1 MGVSFQISKRGTKC
15 KFKPPITEST
25 KFNESSEISSES
37 FQLVSNNESQ
47 GKNEEAVG
55 LTSSSISVGRDHSS
69 GEDEVSFILNLYLDG
84 YSIVKT
90 LENENTQHP
99 AFQDGLKL
107 LRPYDRTSEGLFA
120 AIESG
125 RLPGGILD
133 DIPCKFVE
141 GTVTCE
147 VRDYRKCISDPGSD
161 ISYPNELGTI
171 NKVSLKMSLENVVKD
186 ISLMA
191 DDSWTYGNLM
201 EVESRILN
209 ALQPK
214 LCLDPVPRLDRLC
227 QNPASLKVNLDLV
240 GARKR
245 RLRQIPE
252 VTVTSNNRPNGKKIC
267 IAQPPSSSYDVMSQH
282 AQDNMYTQGP
292 ANQRT
297 QRTMHDPV
305 QGHNLPPGASLAFQ
319 DMPISYAENM
329 NSTATAKVASQE
341 GQLSPYSIFNKQA
354 GLGPSGQGPSMD
366 RFQGSEVQWRNQM
379 LHHHQNA
386 RGAQY
391 PQLVGEGMAN
401 PDGVKLE
408 KVEPNMMKT
417 DVHMEAEGS
426 QMDQRVQQRFQNPL
440 MRPAYSQPGWNNLSQ
455 QMEKQNQKDEQFSKR
470 KPIQSP
476 RLSAGAVA
484 QSPLSARS
492 ADISCGSPASLG
504 QVLREKSGVGPV
516 KGAGRASSVTSSA
529 NDTIHHLQH
538 QAQGA
543 AKKRTNSLPK
553 NPAISG
559 VGSPVSVNTMGG
571 GPMNVSNPSISSP
584 QFTERNMLERFA
596 KIEVVAMR
604 HQLNCKKKN
613 KADDF
618 PRKPRAFSARELL
631 GCLAGA
637 SNNENVDDSR
647 EMSKSLVGGHV
658 NVCKIR
664 VVNLQPAMQGNMLP
678 APVRTRMILSEKPT
692 DGTVAMHY
700 GDLSDGDYLNAED
713 YLPTLPNTQW
723 ADLLAAQF
731 CTLVIREG
739 YVIEEVVQPRPPRS
753 NAPSNSQPNAS
764 GGTPNNSTVDTQQYS
779 EPIESKP
786 TVSNS
791 LNSTAGMH
799 PPGNSQMSAGQMSGV
814 TMPAR
819 PQQMDPQQP
828 LQQHLPHQQSQ
839 LQNQPSMMQ
848 QVQSQFQRSPLMQPN
863 NSMPQLNAF
872 GPGSNLPMGNQMGYK
887 PSPSLQMLQQPG
899 QQSQLQSAQMQR
911 RMMMGLGTGMG
922 MGNNMGLGGLSNVMG
937 MGGAKGMSTAG
948 MSAAMAPMSG
958 MGGNMG
964 QNTMGLSQANIISQ
978 HLRAGTLN
986 PQALAAAQKLKMMHN
1001 RGMLPGTQSGITG
1014 MPGAARQM
1022 QQPGAGGLSM
1032 LSQSLN
1038 RGNMGQMQR
1047 TAMGQ
1052 MGMPNL
1058 MPGINAQLSQQQLQQ
1073 LQQMQ
1078 QQQSQSRQQALPQ
1091 QESTSQL
1098 QGVLSPQQVSSSS
1111 MMGIPQQMNQQF
1123 TPQQQ
1128 ASPQQMGQRTPMSP
1142 PLSSGPVHPMSAGN
1156 PEGCP
1161 ASPALS
1167 SQTLGSVGSI
1177 TNTNG
1182 LAGSE

>member
-1 MGVSFQISKRGTKC
+1 M
-15 KFKPPITEST
+15 
-25 KFNESSEISSES
+25 
-37 FQLVSNNESQ
+37 Q

-55 LTSSSISVGRDHSS
+55 LTSSSILAGRDPGS
-69 GEDEVSFILNLYLDG
+69 GDEVSFILNLYPDG

-90 LENENTQHP
+90 SENDNTQHP
-99 AFQDGLKL
+99 TFQDGLKH

-120 AIESG
+120 
-125 RLPGGILD
+125 
-133 DIPCKFVE
+133 
-141 GTVTCE
+141 
-147 VRDYRKCISDPGSD
+147 VRDYRKCISDPGPD
-161 ISYPNELGTI
+161 ISSSNESGTI
-171 NKVSLKMSLENVVKD
+171 NKVFLKMSLENVVKD
-186 ISLMA
+186 ISVMA

-227 QNPASLKVNLDLV
+227 ENPASLKVNLGLA

-252 VTVTSNNRPNGKKIC
+252 VTVTSNNRQNGKKIC
-267 IAQPPSSSYDVMSQH
+267 IAQPPSSSYGDVMSQH
-282 AQDNMYTQGP
+282 VQDNMYAQGQ

-297 QRTMHDPV
+297 QRTMHDPL

-319 DMPISYAENM
+319 DMPSSYAENM
-329 NSTATAKVASQE
+329 NSTATAKVVSQE
-341 GQLSPYSIFNKQA
+341 GQLSPYSNFNKRA
-354 GLGPSGQGPSMD
+354 GLGPGGQGSSMD
-366 RFQGSEVQWRNQM
+366 GFQGSEVQWRNQM
-379 LHHHQNA
+379 LHHQQNA

-391 PQLVGEGMAN
+391 PQLVGEGMATQ
-401 PDGVKLE
+401 DGVKLE
-408 KVEPNMMKT
+408 KAEPNMLKT

-426 QMDQRVQQRFQNPL
+426 QMDQRVQQRFPNHL
-440 MRPAYSQPGWNNLSQ
+440 MRPAYNQPGWNNLSQ
-455 QMEKQNQKDEQFSKR
+455 QMEKQNLKEEQFSKR

-492 ADISCGSPASLG
+492 TDISCGSPASLG

-529 NDTIHHLQH
+529 NDSMQQLQH

-543 AKKRTNSLPK
+543 AKRRTNSLPK

-571 GPMNVSNPSISSP
+571 GPMNVTNPSISSP
-584 QFTERNMLERFA
+584 QLTDRNMLERFA

-604 HQLNCKKKN
+604 HQLNCKKN
-613 KADDF
+613 KVDEF
-618 PRKPRAFSARELL
+618 PRKPRAFSARGLL
-631 GCLAGA
+631 GCLSGV
-637 SNNENVDDSR
+637 SNNEYVDDSR

-678 APVRTRMILSEKPT
+678 APVRTRMILSEKPN

-799 PPGNSQMSAGQMSGV
+799 PPGNSQIPPENSQMSGV

-839 LQNQPSMMQ
+839 IQNQPSMMQ
-848 QVQSQFQRSPLMQPN
+848 QVQPQFQRSPLMQPN
-863 NSMPQLNAF
+863 NSMPPLNAF

-899 QQSQLQSAQMQR
+899 QQTQSQSQSAQMQR

-937 MGGAKGMSTAG
+937 MGGAK
-948 MSAAMAPMSG
+948 AAVGPMSG

-964 QNTMGLSQANIISQ
+964 QNPMALSQANVISQ

-986 PQALAAAQKLKMMHN
+986 PQALVAAQKLKILQN
-1001 RGMLPGTQSGITG
+1001 RGMLPGTQSGIPG
-1014 MPGAARQM
+1014 MPGAAGRQM
-1022 QQPGAGGLSM
+1022 QPGAGGLSM

-1047 TAMGQ
+1047 TGMGQ

-1058 MPGINAQLSQQQLQQ
+1058 MPGINAPFNQQQLQQ

-1078 QQQSQSRQQALPQ
+1078 QQQQQQQSQPRQHALPQ
-1091 QESTSQL
+1091 QESTSPL
-1098 QGVLSPQQVSSSS
+1098 QSVLSPQQVSSSS
-1111 MMGIPQQMNQQF
+1111 TMGVPQQMNQQF

-1128 ASPQQMGQRTPMSP
+1128 ASPQQIGQRAPVGP